1 MSAVYGTWAG
11 QVCVTVRELSAQC
24 GDAGELDEANGLGHG
39 LVWLD

>member
-11 QVCVTVRELSAQC
+11 QVCVTVRELSAQR
-24 GDAGELDEANGLGHG
+24 DAGELNEANGLGHG